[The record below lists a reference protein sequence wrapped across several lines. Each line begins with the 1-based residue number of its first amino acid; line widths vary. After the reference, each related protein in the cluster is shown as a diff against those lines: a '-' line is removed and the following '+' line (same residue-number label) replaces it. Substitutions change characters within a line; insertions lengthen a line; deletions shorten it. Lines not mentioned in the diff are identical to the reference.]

1 MRTKRLQE
9 SFSGIKEIKTFLKNK
24 IILSGYEDL
33 TKSISKT
40 YYTRDFIAKLPK
52 VFLEILIVVSVIIL
66 TITMLYN
73 PRESSEL
80 LAILSVFGLTAIK
93 ALPHMSGLLASIN
106 TLKFSGK
113 VIDYYHHNLINKKSE
128 IQKES
133 TETSKKYFSELNFK
147 IFHSVTQIMKN
158 FF

>member
-73 PRESSEL
+73 LE
-80 LAILSVFGLTAIK
+80 
-93 ALPHMSGLLASIN
+93 
-106 TLKFSGK
+106 K
-113 VIDYYHHNLINKKSE
+113 V
-128 IQKES
+128 
-133 TETSKKYFSELNFK
+133 LNYL
-147 IFHSVTQIMKN
+147 QY
-158 FF
+158 

>member
-9 SFSGIKEIKTFLKNK
+9 SFSGIEIKTFLKNK

-40 YYTRDFIAKLPK
+40 YYTRDFIAKLQK
-52 VFLEILIVVSVIIL
+52 FLEILLVVSVIIL

-80 LAILSVFGLTAIK
+80 LAMSVL
-93 ALPHMSGLLASIN
+93 
-106 TLKFSGK
+106 
-113 VIDYYHHNLINKKSE
+113 V
-128 IQKES
+128 
-133 TETSKKYFSELNFK
+133 
-147 IFHSVTQIMKN
+147 
-158 FF
+158 